1 MDLLSIGW
9 KPLRK
14 IKAGMVAAAVVQA
27 LHAAFTLFGAEVDE
41 SILDSIR
48 DSVAQLWAIWLPI
61 AAAYLARS
69 RKGEMR

>member
-14 IKAGMVAAAVVQA
+14 IKAGVIAAAVVQGLSIA
-27 LHAAFTLFGAEVDE
+27 LGLFGAEVDE

-48 DSVAQLWAIWLPI
+48 DSVAQLWVIWLPI
-61 AAAYLARS
+61 AAAYWTKS
-69 RKGEMR
+69 RKDEMR